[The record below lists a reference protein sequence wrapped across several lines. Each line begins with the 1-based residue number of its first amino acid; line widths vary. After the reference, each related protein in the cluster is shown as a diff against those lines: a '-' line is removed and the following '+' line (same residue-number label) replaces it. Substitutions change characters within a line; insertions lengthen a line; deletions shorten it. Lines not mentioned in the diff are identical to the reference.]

1 MLKLDSSKAVAR
13 LGWAPRWSLD
23 ETLEHTAEWYRG
35 YYRGE
40 DMSARSLKQIEE
52 YMEPVSAES
61 SGRGTAKVSSAPDG
75 SK

>member
-1 MLKLDSSKAVAR
+1 
-13 LGWAPRWSLD
+13 LD

-35 YYRGE
+35 YDRGE

-61 SGRGTAKVSSAPDG
+61 TGVGSAKVSSAPDG